1 MTGTEVGVALGAL
14 AATLVATPLAMRL
27 AGRLDVV
34 DRPGPLK
41 PQAVAVPYLGGL
53 AVFCATV
60 VGAAAGRPLLLVPLA
75 LAVALGTVDD
85 WRGLSP
91 WVRLGGELVV
101 GVVVAAVVTTHLGEP
116 GGGILVAAVTVLLV
130 NGVNLLDGLDALAGG
145 VVAVAAAAF
154 AGLLAGDARELALSL
169 AFGLAAFL
177 WFNRPPAR
185 VYLGDGGAY
194 LLGAGLA
201 VLLAEAWG
209 RGVRTPVGVAGLVI
223 VAVPVAEVAFAIV
236 RRARARA
243 SVLAGDRGHPYDR
256 LVARGWPRGA
266 VSGAYVG
273 VELVL
278 SVAAVAVG
286 RAHDLAAAVVMAA
299 VAGVVLV
306 AAAVATGG
314 LVPDRSPGP

>member
-1 MTGTEVGVALGAL
+1 VSGTEVGVALGAL

-27 AGRLDVV
+27 ARRLDVV

-41 PQAVAVPYLGGL
+41 PQAAAVPYLGGL

-75 LAVALGTVDD
+75 LAVALGSVDD

-91 WVRLGGELVV
+91 WVRLGGELLV
-101 GVVVAAVVTTHLGEP
+101 GVVVALVVTTHLGD
-116 GGGILVAAVTVLLV
+116 GGAVLVVAVTVLLV

-145 VVAVAAAAF
+145 VVAVGAGAF
-154 AGLLAGDARELALSL
+154 AVLLAGDGRDLALSL
-169 AFGLAAFL
+169 AFGLVAFL

-185 VYLGDGGAY
+185 IYLGDGGAY
-194 LLGAGLA
+194 LLGASLA

-209 RGVRTPVGVAGLVI
+209 RGVRTPVGVAGLVV

-236 RRARARA
+236 RRARART

-266 VSGAYVG
+266 VSGAYIA
-273 VELVL
+273 VEVVL

-286 RAHDLAAAVVMAA
+286 RAHDLAAAVA
-299 VAGVVLV
+299 VAVLAGAVLV
-306 AAAVATGG
+306 AAALASGG
-314 LVPDRSPGP
+314 LVPDRSPGA